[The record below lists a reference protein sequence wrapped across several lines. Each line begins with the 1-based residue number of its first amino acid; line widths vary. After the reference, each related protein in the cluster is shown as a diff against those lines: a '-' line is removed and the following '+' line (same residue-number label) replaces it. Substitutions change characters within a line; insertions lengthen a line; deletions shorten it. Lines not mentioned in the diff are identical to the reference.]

1 MLILSRKVGES
12 LMIQDDI
19 EIMITEISGD
29 KVKIGIHAP
38 RDVKVIRKELLQT
51 MESNRDAAQGAG
63 ENQFRSLMR
72 DLKGRL

>member
-38 RDVKVIRKELLQT
+38 RDVKVIRKELLLT
-51 MESNRDAAQGAG
+51 MESNRDAAHGAG
-63 ENQFRSLMR
+63 ENQFRNLMR